1 MTPLTA
7 ARAQMEVSLGFHMI
21 FAALGIGLPLLMVL
35 AELQWVRTGAPHWRD
50 LARRWSRATALLFV
64 VGAVSGTALSF
75 ELGLLWPRF
84 MQAAGP
90 VIGPGF
96 ALEGFAFF
104 VEAIFLGMHLY
115 GWERLSPRAHLAAGV
130 AVAFSGM
137 LSGVLVLAVNA
148 WMQQPAGFALEGG
161 RAVSVDPTAVFLT
174 PRWFDMAL
182 HSTLACYAS
191 VGFAT
196 AGVYAYAI
204 AKGEGDARHRGALRL
219 ALLVG
224 GVAAVLQPMSGHLT
238 AERAGRFQPAKL
250 AAMEALFTTTAHAP
264 LLVGGI
270 PDVAAR
276 EVRYGLHLPS
286 GLSMLLHLDPAATVT
301 GLDRVPR
308 DQWPNVVVS
317 HLAFDVMVG
326 AGFAMM
332 AVALAAL
339 YLHARRGGVEAHPRM
354 LKALVLAAPLG
365 FIALEAGW
373 VVSEVGRQ
381 PWVIYG
387 VMRTADAVTP
397 RTDVAVTF
405 WTFTALYAG
414 LGAALVVLL
423 RRLARTP
430 VEDDAKGHGD
440 APRAEES
447 HADA

>member
-1 MTPLTA
+1 MNPLTA
-7 ARAQMEVSLGFHMI
+7 ARAQMEVSLGFHMV
-21 FAALGIGLPLLMVL
+21 FAALGIGLPLLTVL
-35 AELQWVRTGAPHWRD
+35 AEAQWLRTREAHWRD

-90 VIGPGF
+90 VVGPGF

-115 GWERLSPRAHLAAGV
+115 GWEKLSPRAHLLAGA

-148 WMQQPAGFALEGG
+148 WMQCPAGLVLENG
-161 RAVSVDPTAVFLT
+161 RAVSVDPTAVFRT
-174 PRWFDMAL
+174 PRWLDMAL

-191 VGFAT
+191 VGFAV
-196 AGVYAYAI
+196 AGVYALAI
-204 AKGEGDARHRGALRL
+204 LRGRGDARHRGALRL

-224 GVAAVLQPMSGHLT
+224 GLAAALQPLSGHLT
-238 AERAGRFQPAKL
+238 AERAGRFQPVKL
-250 AAMEALFTTTAHAP
+250 AAMEALFRTTAHAP
-264 LLVGGI
+264 LLVGGL
-270 PDVAAR
+270 PDVAAG

-286 GLSMLLHLDPAATVT
+286 GLSLLLHLDPAATVA
-301 GLDRVPR
+301 GLDRAPR

-326 AGFAMM
+326 AGFAMA

-339 YLHARRGGVEAHPRM
+339 YLHARRGGVDAHPRM
-354 LKALVLAAPLG
+354 LKALVLASPLG
-365 FIALEAGW
+365 FVALEAGW

-381 PWVIYG
+381 PWAIYG
-387 VMRTADAVTP
+387 MLRTADAVTP
-397 RTDVAVTF
+397 RPDVAVTF
-405 WTFTALYAG
+405 WGFSALYAG
-414 LGAALVVLL
+414 LGAALVALL
-423 RRLARTP
+423 LRLARTP
-430 VEDDAKGHGD
+430 VEDDAAGHGSD
-440 APRAEES
+440 ARGGD
-447 HADA
+447 HAAA